1 MRKVFVGYD
10 SREQRAYDVAV
21 NSLKRNS
28 RQSLSITPI
37 NSETLQRQGLLR
49 RPVDARGGLY
59 DIPSQAP
66 QSTQFAISRFLTPIL
81 AQDGLALFMDC
92 DVVVLDDIMKLFD
105 LAQSKYA
112 VQVVKHEHK
121 PPPGI
126 KMDGAIQTA
135 YARKNWSSVMLF
147 NCKHPANKR
156 LTLDAVNHWPGRDLH
171 AFAWLHDDEIGEL
184 PMEWNWLVGVQPK
197 PEKPCIAHFTLGGP
211 WFDDWAPAEHDEI
224 WLQEAELL

>member
-10 SREQRAYDVAV
+10 PREQRAYDVAV

-28 RQSLSITPI
+28 RQSLSITPL
-37 NSETLQRQGLLR
+37 NSDTLQRQGLLR

-59 DIPSQAP
+59 DIQSQAP

-92 DVVVLDDIMKLFD
+92 DVVVLDDIVKLFD

-147 NCKHPANKR
+147 NCRHRGNRR
-156 LTLDAVNHWPGRDLH
+156 LTLDMINHWPGRDLH
-171 AFAWLHDDEIGEL
+171 AFEWLDDDEIGEL

-211 WFDDWAPAEHDEI
+211 WFDDWAQAEHDDI
-224 WLQEAELL
+224 WLQEAALL